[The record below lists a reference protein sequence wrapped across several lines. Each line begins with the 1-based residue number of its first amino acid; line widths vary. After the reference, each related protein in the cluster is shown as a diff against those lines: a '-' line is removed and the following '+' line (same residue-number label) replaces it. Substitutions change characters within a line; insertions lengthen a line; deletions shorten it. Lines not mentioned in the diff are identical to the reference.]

1 MKKAETDLQIY
12 EREYAKYVKNG
23 KKARAF
29 TEVAA
34 ELDEDIIE
42 GANTPLSECTEL
54 DWEKDLKE

>member
-34 ELDEDIIE
+34 ELDEDII
-42 GANTPLSECTEL
+42 
-54 DWEKDLKE
+54 